1 MATLIVDNVTKEYP
15 TRAEPLE
22 VLRGV
27 SLQLEVGQN
36 VAIIGPSGSGKSTL
50 LSIIGSLERPTS
62 GSVLLDGQ
70 NPAGLDEPSLARFRN
85 QRVGFVFQDHYL
97 LPQCSALEN
106 VLVPTV
112 AGGRTTQQ

>member
-36 VAIIGPSGSGKSTL
+36 TAIIGPSGSGKSTL
-50 LSIIGSLERPTS
+50 LSIIGSLEKPTA
-62 GSVLLDGQ
+62 GRVLLD
-70 NPAGLDEPSLARFRN
+70 NHDPAGLDEPALAKFRHE
-85 QRVGFVFQDHYL
+85 QIGFVFQDHYL
-97 LPQCSALEN
+97 LPQCSVVEN
-106 VLVPTV
+106 V
-112 AGGRTTQQ
+112 